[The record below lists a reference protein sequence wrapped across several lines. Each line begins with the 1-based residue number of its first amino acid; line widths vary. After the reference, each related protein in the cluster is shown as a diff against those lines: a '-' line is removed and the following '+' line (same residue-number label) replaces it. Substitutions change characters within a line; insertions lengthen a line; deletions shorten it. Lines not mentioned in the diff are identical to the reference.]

1 MKNIILTGVE
11 SNNKGAE
18 LMLYAI
24 LQEIERKYTEANVY
38 LLPGSIPQGLNFIQT
53 SLNLRFLQRSKI
65 KRILSRCH
73 VSGILRRLHLP
84 YEFIVANDFITDVA
98 FVLDGSGFRF
108 SDQWSCSKFQIDQLR
123 YFLRSYKKA
132 GTKIVYLPQAFGPVK
147 KTETKEALSVVFK
160 YADMVISREAVSSS
174 YLTEAFPQ
182 NSFRQFSD
190 FTSLVDGVFPQQYSK
205 YYGGVCIIPNLRM
218 VDKGVIT
225 LQDYLRII
233 KAIIREVNVSGR
245 TAFLLNHEGLGD
257 EKLCFTLSKET
268 GLDVL
273 TGLNALEVKGVIS
286 KSYLC
291 ISSRFHGVAS
301 ALNSDVPCLATSWSH
316 KYEELFKDYGQT
328 ECVLDISNLE
338 ETIKKVKSYLDPAI
352 NQTVKTNINMFVPK
366 IKDQTMKM
374 WKAIWAI

>member
-1 MKNIILTGVE
+1 
-11 SNNKGAE
+11 
-18 LMLYAI
+18 
-24 LQEIERKYTEANVY
+24 
-38 LLPGSIPQGLNFIQT
+38 
-53 SLNLRFLQRSKI
+53 
-65 KRILSRCH
+65 
-73 VSGILRRLHLP
+73 
-84 YEFIVANDFITDVA
+84 
-98 FVLDGSGFRF
+98 
-108 SDQWSCSKFQIDQLR
+108 
-123 YFLRSYKKA
+123 
-132 GTKIVYLPQAFGPVK
+132 
-147 KTETKEALSVVFK
+147 
-160 YADMVISREAVSSS
+160 
-174 YLTEAFPQ
+174 
-182 NSFRQFSD
+182 
-190 FTSLVDGVFPQQYSK
+190 
-205 YYGGVCIIPNLRM
+205 M